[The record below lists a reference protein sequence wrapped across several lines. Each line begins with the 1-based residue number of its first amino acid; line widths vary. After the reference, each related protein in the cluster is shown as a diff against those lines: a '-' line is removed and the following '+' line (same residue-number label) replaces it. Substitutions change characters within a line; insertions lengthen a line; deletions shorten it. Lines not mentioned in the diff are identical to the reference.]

1 MGVVMERWCPT
12 QQMLGVFLR
21 RLLVKKLLL
30 IGSAVL
36 LTATSALAQSR
47 VTYSMYL
54 GSCNASSFA
63 TCRYRANL
71 RRTGEYTYRRA
82 HNGNWS
88 PAFQKRAQRVAQKC
102 SPATVWWDE
111 CH

>member
-1 MGVVMERWCPT
+1 M
-12 QQMLGVFLR
+12 
-21 RLLVKKLLL
+21 KKLLL
-30 IGSAVL
+30 IGTAVL

-47 VTYSMYL
+47 VTYGMYL

-102 SPATVWWDE
+102 TPATVWWDE